1 MQTVYAFN
9 IVERS
14 PCVIMSKYVGGILLH
29 SANTNNENVITAELA
44 LMDTPDIFQ
53 EIAES
58 INKTSL
64 PILFLSTKILL

>member
-1 MQTVYAFN
+1 
-9 IVERS
+9 
-14 PCVIMSKYVGGILLH
+14 MSKYVGGILLH